1 MTTSP
6 KKKKR
11 LVLLDAHAII
21 HRAYHAL
28 PDFTDQNGAPT
39 GALYG
44 IVSMLIRIIQELQPD
59 YLIACYDLPGPTI
72 RHEAYEQYKANRQKS
87 DDALIAQIVRSRDIF
102 KAFSIPMY
110 DRAGFEADDVI
121 GTIVHK
127 LSAGRSIEDIII
139 ASGDMDTMQLID
151 DKKVRVYT
159 LKKGLNDTILY
170 DEDAVEQRYG
180 FSPKYIP
187 DWKGLRGDPS
197 DNIIGVPGIG
207 EKTATILVQEFGSME
222 HLYSVL
228 KKDEEKLLSVGIKPR
243 IVSLLK
249 EHEDDALFSKAL
261 AVIRTDVPLAFAI
274 PKAPWRLET
283 HLDAVVHFLEELG
296 FRSLQNRL
304 QNIMPDAG
312 KDGVAPSLPADDS
325 QEKVSPEEFTR
336 AQIMLWLLSSEMTNP
351 SYEDILAYTK
361 AQTFAKAYKELKILI
376 SRTGKLSEVYHHI
389 EEPLITIIARMER
402 RGILIDTTSL
412 EGLSKKYHAE
422 LTVLEKQIHTVA
434 GHDFNINSPQQL
446 ATVLF
451 DEMGLA
457 PKNQKHTS
465 TGKRSTR
472 ESELQKLRGQ
482 HKIIDT
488 VLEYREVQ
496 KLLSTYIDNMSAMLD
511 SEHRLHAR
519 FLQTGT
525 STGRMASHNPNLQNI
540 PNHGPRASAIRN
552 VFVASPGY
560 TFVSLDYSQVELR
573 LAAILSGDEKLLA
586 IFHNNRDAHREVAS
600 YVFGVPPEEVD
611 ESMRRHAKVINFGI
625 LYGMGVQALRQ
636 QTGTSLSEARNFY
649 QRYFEEFHQL
659 EQYLESVRGKARK
672 DGYTETLFGRRRY
685 FPGMQSTL
693 PYVRAQAERMA
704 INAPI
709 QGTGADIIKIAM
721 ARVDD
726 ALREKH
732 LVQDAHLLLQVHDEL
747 VYEVS
752 TDKVNEA
759 ITLIAHHMENVLPED
774 QSRGVIMRTE
784 VKKGDT
790 WGGLVPHTKAV

>member
-1 MTTSP
+1 MTTTN

-11 LVLLDAHAII
+11 IVLLDAYAII

-28 PDFTDQNGAPT
+28 PDFIDRNGEPT

-44 IVSMLIRIIQELQPD
+44 VVSMLIRIIQELSPN
-59 YLIACYDLPGPTI
+59 YIIACYDLPGPTI

-87 DDALIAQIVRSRDIF
+87 DDALITQLTRSRDIF
-102 KAFSIPMY
+102 KAFSIPIY
-110 DRAGFEADDVI
+110 DRAGFEADDII

-127 LSAGRSIEDIII
+127 LSIGRSIEDIII
-139 ASGDMDTMQLID
+139 ASGDMDTMQLING
-151 DKKVRVYT
+151 KKVRVYT
-159 LKKGLNDTILY
+159 LKKGINDTILY

-197 DNIIGVPGIG
+197 DNIIGIPGIG
-207 EKTATILVQEFGSME
+207 EKTATTLVQQFGDME
-222 HLYSVL
+222 NLYNIL
-228 KKDEEKLLSVGIKPR
+228 KKNEEKFLSVGIKPR
-243 IVSLLK
+243 IIGLLK
-249 EHEDDALFSKAL
+249 EYEDDALFSKAL
-261 AVIRTDVPLAFAI
+261 AVIRDDVPIAFALPKMEWHLDTHINAITHFLDDLGFKSLQKRLQKALPNSDNEEIVLSKNNDKQEDVPL
-274 PKAPWRLET
+274 
-283 HLDAVVHFLEELG
+283 
-296 FRSLQNRL
+296 
-304 QNIMPDAG
+304 G
-312 KDGVAPSLPADDS
+312 KF
-325 QEKVSPEEFTR
+325 ER

-361 AQTFAKAYKELKILI
+361 VQTFSKAYKELEKLI
-376 SRTGKLSEVYHHI
+376 SHTGKLSEVYKHI
-389 EEPLITIIARMER
+389 EEPLIEIIAHMER
-402 RGILIDTTSL
+402 RGILVNASALDK
-412 EGLSKKYHAE
+412 LSKKYHKE
-422 LTVLEKQIHTVA
+422 LSALEKQIHNVA

-446 ATVLF
+446 AIVLF
-451 DEMGLA
+451 DEMGLY

-472 ESELQKLRGQ
+472 ESELQKLQGQ
-482 HKIIDT
+482 HEIIDT
-488 VLEYREVQ
+488 ILEYREVQ
-496 KLLSTYIDNMSAMLD
+496 KLLSTYIDNMSTMLD

-540 PNHGPRASAIRN
+540 PNHGQRARAIRD
-552 VFVASPGY
+552 VFVASSGY

-573 LAAILSGDEKLLA
+573 LAAILSRDEKLLD
-586 IFHNNRDAHREVAS
+586 IFHNKRDAHKEVAS

-611 ESMRRHAKVINFGI
+611 ENMRRHAKVINFGI
-625 LYGMGVQALRQ
+625 LYGMGVQALRK

-659 EQYLESVRGKARK
+659 EQYLEHVRGNARK

-685 FPGMQSTL
+685 FPGMKSSL

-721 ARVDD
+721 SHVDN
-726 ALREKH
+726 ALTEKH
-732 LVQDAHLLLQVHDEL
+732 LDDKVYLLLQVHDEL

-752 TDKVNEA
+752 TDKIDDV
-759 ITLIAHHMENVLPED
+759 IAVVAHSMESILTKK
-774 QSRGVIMRTE
+774 QSLGIVMRVE
-784 VKKGDT
+784 VKTGNT
-790 WGGLVPHTKAV
+790 WGELAPYTR

>member
-1 MTTSP
+1 MTIN

-28 PDFTDQNGAPT
+28 PDFTDRNGEPT

-44 IVSMLIRIIQELQPD
+44 IVSMLIRIIQELHPD

-127 LSAGRSIEDIII
+127 LSAGRSVEDIII

-151 DKKVRVYT
+151 DKRVRVYT
-159 LKKGLNDTILY
+159 LKKGLNDTVLY

-180 FSPKYIP
+180 FSPKYIA

-207 EKTATILVQEFGSME
+207 EKTATILVQHFGSME
-222 HLYSVL
+222 HLYTVL
-228 KKDEEKLLSVGIKPR
+228 KKDEEAFLSIGIKPR
-243 IVSLLK
+243 IIALLK

-261 AVIRTDVPLAFAI
+261 AVIRTDVPLAFAV
-274 PKAPWRLET
+274 PKMPWRLEA
-283 HLDAVVHFLEELG
+283 HYNAVMHFLDELG
-296 FRSLQNRL
+296 FKSLQNRL
-304 QNIMPDAG
+304 QNAG
-312 KDGVAPSLPADDS
+312 SAVIVDGESPSTITADP
-325 QEKVSPEEFTR
+325 QEKIQPEKFIR
-336 AQIMLWLLSSEMTNP
+336 AQIMLWLLSSEITNP

-361 AQTFAKAYKELKILI
+361 TQTFGKAYSELEALV
-376 SRTGKLSEVYHHI
+376 SRTGKLSDVYHHI
-389 EEPLITIIARMER
+389 EEPLIAVIERMER
-402 RGILIDTTSL
+402 RGILIDVSTL
-412 EGLSKKYHAE
+412 AQLSKKYHAE
-422 LTVLEKQIHTVA
+422 LAVLEKQIHTVA

-451 DEMGLA
+451 DEMNLA

-472 ESELQKLRGQ
+472 ESELQKLQGQ

-511 SEHRLHAR
+511 SQHRLHAR

-540 PNHGPRASAIRN
+540 PNHGRRALAIRN
-552 VFVASPGY
+552 VFIASPGY

-586 IFHNNRDAHREVAS
+586 IFHSNRDAHREVAS

-611 ESMRRHAKVINFGI
+611 ENMRRHAKVINFGI

-636 QTGTSLSEARNFY
+636 QTGTSLAEARNFY

-659 EQYLESVRGKARK
+659 EKYLEHVRGNARR

-693 PYVRAQAERMA
+693 PYVRAQSERMA

-726 ALREKH
+726 ALIKKH
-732 LVQDAHLLLQVHDEL
+732 LEASAHLLLQVHDEL

-752 TDKVNEA
+752 IEKLDEA
-759 ITLIAHHMENVLPED
+759 TVLIAHHMETVLTKE
-774 QSRGVIMRTE
+774 QSRGVTMSVE
-784 VKKGDT
+784 VKTGDT
-790 WGGLVPHTKAV
+790 WGALIPYSR